1 MISLDA
7 LALTSDLLW
16 IDEYTWTTIAQQE
29 DVMADGSVVIQAEAQ
44 QTGRP
49 ITLLGGDTFG
59 WVKKSVVESL
69 KALAET
75 PNLLMTLTLNDASTF
90 TVVFTKDRFTAA
102 TVCDNNNPDSEFLYT
117 ISLYLMV
124 LE

>member
-7 LALTSDLLW
+7 LDLTSDLLW
-16 IDEYTWTTIAQQE
+16 IDEYNWTPVAQE
-29 DVMADGSVVIQAEAQ
+29 EEVMSDGSVLVQSEAQ
-44 QTGRP
+44 QTGRL

-59 WVKKSVVESL
+59 WVTKSVVDLL
-69 KALAET
+69 KVAADD
-75 PNLLMTLTLNDASTF
+75 PSRLMTLTLNDDRTF
-90 TVVFTKDRFTAA
+90 SVVFTGSRFTAA
-102 TVCDNNNPDSEFLYT
+102 TVCDNNNPNSEFLYT